1 LNENKFLVY
10 KNFCQNLIIAVPHY
24 STPQSTMKSFF
35 SKLNTRQLII
45 HFIASWF
52 FIYAFDTLFSLYD
65 YSFQYH
71 SSTYL
76 LSITAQQRYNTD
88 IMIITRF
95 GILGLIIAYII
106 SWRISVKRN
115 WFWANAVIVFLVAFF
130 LSGEDYLGWGMFKE
144 IFMVPGK
151 IIFDLNSRGYLI
163 TNGIVMLA
171 IGSFL
176 LLIKQ
181 VINYI
186 DKGVKREKKA
196 PAARAPKAAKAK

>member
-1 LNENKFLVY
+1 M
-10 KNFCQNLIIAVPHY
+10 I
-24 STPQSTMKSFF
+24 KSFF

-52 FIYAFDTLFSLYD
+52 FIYAFDTLFSLWD
-65 YSFQYH
+65 YSFQYQ

-106 SWRISVKRN
+106 SWWISAKRN

-130 LSGEDYLGWGMFKE
+130 LAGEDYLGWGMFKE

-151 IIFDLNSRGYLI
+151 IFDTNSRAYLI
-163 TNGIVMLA
+163 TNGLVMLA

-176 LLIKQ
+176 LLKKQ

-186 DKGVKREKKA
+186 DNGVKHKKKA
-196 PAARAPKAAKAK
+196 PAARAPKAANAK

>member
-1 LNENKFLVY
+1 MNENKFLVH

-24 STPQSTMKSFF
+24 STPQGTMKSFF

-65 YSFQYH
+65 YSFQYQ
-71 SSTYL
+71 SSSYL
-76 LSITAQQRYNTD
+76 VSITAQQRYNTD
-88 IMIITRF
+88 ILIVNEF
-95 GILGLIIAYII
+95 GTLGLIIAYII
-106 SWRISVKRN
+106 SWWISSKHN
-115 WFWANAVIVFLVAFF
+115 WFWANSVIVLLIAFF
-130 LSGEDYLGWGMFKE
+130 LKGQDYLGWGMFKE
-144 IFMVPGK
+144 IFLVPGK
-151 IIFDLNSRGYLI
+151 IFDLNSRGYLI
-163 TNGIVMLA
+163 TNGVVMLA
-171 IGSFL
+171 IGLFL
-176 LLIKQ
+176 LLKKQ